1 MMLFRQGGP
10 NDGMLEAETARLTR
24 LATDMERVLEG
35 ILPQAIVTEEP
46 PLFDRWILGNTL
58 ASCLVGF
65 STGHPTLVGVNRA
78 IATSNVWLMSDD
90 MTWARTLSRWYRLG
104 RPAERTNLNA

>member
-35 ILPQAIVTEEP
+35 ILPEAIVRRSHRFSIVGSLEIRW
-46 PLFDRWILGNTL
+46 PLALLDCRPGI
-58 ASCLVGF
+58 
-65 STGHPTLVGVNRA
+65 PR
-78 IATSNVWLMSDD
+78 
-90 MTWARTLSRWYRLG
+90 LS
-104 RPAERTNLNA
+104 E